1 MWSSLKAEWAL
12 LFRYRG
18 ILLILIFAP
27 LFYSFF
33 YPLPYQSSV
42 VTEVGLWVVDA
53 DQSQASRRLIDRLD
67 AAPQLRVDQVTATD
81 AGRSEALVAGEVQ
94 AYLNVPAGMQADL
107 ERGEAITLAYGGSA
121 SNFLVY
127 GTAARSMAQ
136 VIRAESDQWAQPHRL
151 QTLGNAVQAQA
162 RAEPLQLALTPLF
175 NSDRSYLQYL
185 VPGVYLF
192 LVQQVLMLAVG
203 MHWGA
208 QREEGS
214 FAKPLYGFVA
224 QTLIYGVHGLVL
236 VLYLFRWALPLEGV
250 WPALNGAQLFGFGLP
265 FVLSAIWFGMIISRP
280 MQRLETPLLWL
291 LPLSVPLLLMTGI
304 SWPHFAMADW
314 LLPLTDW
321 LPATQA
327 AKALL
332 GTAFM
337 GVDASAWG
345 LWLLALFYGGLAM
358 ALRCVPVRET
368 APALPRSTD
377 ETPA

>member
-18 ILLILIFAP
+18 ILLILIGAP
-27 LFYSFF
+27 LFYSLF
-33 YPLPYQSSV
+33 YPLPYQAGV
-42 VTEVGLWVVDA
+42 VTEVALWVVDA

-67 AAPQLRVDQVTATD
+67 AAPQLRVTQITATD
-81 AGRSEALVAGEVQ
+81 SGRADALIAGEVQ
-94 AYLNVPAGMQADL
+94 AYLDIPAAMQADL
-107 ERGEAITLAYGGSA
+107 ERGEAVTLAYGGSA

-136 VIRAESDQWAQPHRL
+136 VIRAESDLWAQPHRL
-151 QTLGNAVQAQA
+151 QTLGNAVQAEA

-208 QREEGS
+208 QRETGS
-214 FAKPLYGFVA
+214 LAKPWLGFVA
-224 QTLIYGVHGLVL
+224 QTLIYGVHGLAL

-250 WPALNGAQLFGFGLP
+250 WPALDGTQLFGFGLP
-265 FVLSAIWFGMIISRP
+265 FVLSAIWLGMMVSRP

-291 LPLSVPLLLMTGI
+291 LPLSVPLLLLTGI

-337 GVDASAWG
+337 GVDASVWAP
-345 LWLLALFYGGLAM
+345 WLLALFYGGLAM

-377 ETPA
+377 ERPA